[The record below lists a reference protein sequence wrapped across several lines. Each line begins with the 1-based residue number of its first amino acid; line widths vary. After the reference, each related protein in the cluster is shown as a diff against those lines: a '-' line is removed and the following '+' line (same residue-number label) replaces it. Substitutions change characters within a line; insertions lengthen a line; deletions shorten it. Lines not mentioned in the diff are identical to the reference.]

1 MREVDPATW
10 QVDAPAGYHAVAWSD
25 AAPEELL
32 VSYARALNA
41 IHDAPDGTA
50 EFEFPQWTAESVRA
64 EEARLAASGMTQWTV
79 AAVRDAD
86 NEVAGYT
93 EVLLRPW
100 LANIAVVGNT
110 AVLEQHR
117 GHRLGV
123 FVKARMSA
131 WLHEEQP
138 AREWVMT
145 MTNADNEH
153 MIRVNE
159 RIGFTTTRTVV
170 VLNAELDALTGGQT
184 AQQHLEQ

>member
-1 MREVDPATW
+1 
-10 QVDAPAGYHAVAWSD
+10 
-25 AAPEELL
+25 
-32 VSYARALNA
+32 
-41 IHDAPDGTA
+41 
-50 EFEFPQWTAESVRA
+50 
-64 EEARLAASGMTQWTV
+64 
-79 AAVRDAD
+79 
-86 NEVAGYT
+86 
-93 EVLLRPW
+93 
-100 LANIAVVGNT
+100 
-110 AVLEQHR
+110 VLEQHR

-170 VLNAELDALTGGQT
+170 VLNAELDALTGGQA